1 MVFTVAAS
9 ACGSGA
15 NPQPRPPT
23 AESAVSSAAPHTS
36 ASAEAQ
42 CSDAPAATN
51 TASGD
56 GTALR
61 LGGLKQFGSGSAWNI
76 ALPDGGPEQVP
87 ELSEE
92 KLPDDWDGAFGRA
105 YNLAGAFVYGDAVI
119 QASLENTSGDQLTII
134 NVRPV
139 NIRIVCMPSALLVL
153 YGSEGG
159 DLVEMHFNLE
169 AARPIAHEN
178 LGDSISTEPYF
189 GSHKIDI
196 PAGSSET
203 LALTLDVAK
212 RAYTFDIGVQYVL
225 DGATYTQVIRRPKGP
240 FRVMPDTCPP
250 AVERQELAEGD
261 VVRLKAHRFR
271 QIRQRTGELDAN
283 GGYLVRSISPEA
295 YVQKCPTW

>member
-1 MVFTVAAS
+1 M
-9 ACGSGA
+9 
-15 NPQPRPPT
+15 
-23 AESAVSSAAPHTS
+23 
-36 ASAEAQ
+36 Q
-42 CSDAPAATN
+42 CSDAPRTTN

-61 LGGLKQFGSGSAWNI
+61 VGGLRQYGSGSSWDI

-87 ELSEE
+87 ELTEE
-92 KLPDDWDGAFGRA
+92 KLPDDWDSAFARA
-105 YNLAGAFVYGDAVI
+105 YDLAGAFVYGDAVI
-119 QASLENTSGDQLTII
+119 QASLENTSAEQLTII
-134 NVRPV
+134 DVRPV
-139 NIRIVCMPSALLVL
+139 NMRIVCMPSALLVL

-203 LALTLDVAK
+203 VTLTLDVAK
-212 RAYTFDIGVQYVL
+212 RAYAFDIGIRYVL
-225 DGATYTQVIRRPKGP
+225 DGATYLQVIRRPKGP

-250 AVERQELAEGD
+250 AAERQELAEVD
-261 VVRLKAHRFR
+261 VGRLKAHRFR

-283 GGYLVRSISPEA
+283 GGYLVRSVSPES